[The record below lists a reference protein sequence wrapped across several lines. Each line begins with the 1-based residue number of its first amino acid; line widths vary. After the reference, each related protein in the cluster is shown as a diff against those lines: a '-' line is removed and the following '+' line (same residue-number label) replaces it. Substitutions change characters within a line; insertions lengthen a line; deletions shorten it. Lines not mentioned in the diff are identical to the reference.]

1 MGWDVAREEED
12 GQITENVS
20 PALSNEWLTTC
31 LPVNTNNNNNGNRA
45 TAYAPRHPLSE
56 LPPRDLASKIG
67 FGGIRGNVAEWLSYL
82 LVH

>member
-56 LPPRDLASKIG
+56 LGTWLQRLAL
-67 FGGIRGNVAEWLSYL
+67 GGIRGNVAEWLSHL